1 MLIFGRTIGLRANPF
16 GLWLLTQLAYPNW
29 VYAEKKDA
37 IFGPN
42 LKLPSVGAGFA
53 AAPLT
58 RIHHFT
64 SLALEQL
71 ASSVTSVPKSSK
83 GFRKINCFFA
93 LSGLLSAICLT
104 DQSLTERVLL
114 RERNCYERV
123 SSAV

>member
-1 MLIFGRTIGLRANPF
+1 MVQSAYALTHLGYAAYLIGLS
-16 GLWLLTQLAYPNW
+16 QLG
-29 VYAEKKDA
+29 YAEEKDA
-37 IFGPN
+37 IFCPN

-53 AAPLT
+53 APPLI

-71 ASSVTSVPKSSK
+71 ASSVTAVPKSK
-83 GFRKINCFFA
+83 GFGKINCFFA

-123 SSAV
+123 SSAI